1 MKYLTQHLFPAA
13 WSRLSRGNRFSLGI
27 TSMLATILVFS
38 AQAQLVQ
45 GGAADLD
52 AVVVTGIRGSLQSSM
67 NLKRDSVGVV
77 DGIIA
82 EDIGKFPDTNLA
94 ESLQRISGVSIDR
107 TASGEGAR
115 VTVRG
120 IGADFN
126 LVLLNGRQMPTT
138 NLVET
143 ATRSG
148 ISSARAFDFT
158 NLASEAVSE
167 LEVYKTVHSDMP
179 TGGIGATLNI
189 KTTRPLDRPGFHA
202 QVTAK
207 GVMDISVDN
216 LPKNSSGNSITPEI
230 SGIFSNTWWDGR
242 FGIAINASYQERDSG
257 YSRLDNDRG
266 WYTFRG
272 DDDSSLYRL
281 PQPYETDHVLYEIVN
296 QPSGSDIYGRPSDPT
311 FIINGIQRQR
321 RNGQMVLQFAP
332 VDNFI
337 ATVDYIYAQ
346 NKVQQKENR
355 MWVVSSFLPGF
366 SSWTDGPVAGPII
379 YSEYLDQNQP
389 QIMSVGQPATRRE
402 LNSRGLNLEWKVNDT
417 LDLALDWHKSRS
429 ASVPDGPYGSYG
441 FIGVTAMIRRGFSWD
456 FSQEFPVF
464 NLEYGPGV
472 SQLEPEHAMLAG
484 SLFDG
489 GYNWQDVE
497 QWQASGTFRFADYQS
512 LDFGVVSTDV
522 SNHATA
528 TRALRTTWNGVGTPE
543 DYADDIFQVDHL
555 SRYFKQFRGN
565 NDPRFTDRFLL
576 VDFERLRQRA
586 IEVGEDENMLR
597 ESSIFVREL
606 RANEK
611 TNSAYIQWRNTFE
624 WSIPVNVAVGV
635 RYEKTKVTSPSAV
648 LPPAGNVSWST
659 YLPEFV
665 FALGDEPILDSVS
678 GEYDYWLPSLD
689 IRADLRENLILR
701 GSYGESIGRASWSDI
716 QGGVVVGNFLRA
728 QEGTGTMGDPG
739 LLPLES
745 KNFDVSLEWYYAQG
759 SYFSIGY
766 FRKKIN
772 NFISNSIVRAEP
784 YDLHTPVNGTY
795 WNNAINLG
803 GCLDADFVCIRR
815 YILITHAG
823 DPGVENTGMDGSGL
837 PTGTITGLDDDPIAE
852 FNLVVP
858 VNQRSDTL
866 DGWELNF
873 QHMFGS
879 SGFGFSFNYTKV
891 DSGLSFDNARLG
903 DQYPMVGLSDTAN
916 LVGFYDK
923 NSWQVRI
930 AYNWRDNFLSS
941 ANDDLGP
948 NPRYTESYGQLDAN
962 VIWAMNE
969 RFSMFIEGINL
980 TNETQRIHGRHYNML
995 TSLTQTGPRYM
1006 FGVRYKF

>member
-1 MKYLTQHLFPAA
+1 MKYSTLHS
-13 WSRLSRGNRFSLGI
+13 SRLHRLSPGI
-27 TSMLATILVFS
+27 ACVLMIVAVLLPV
-38 AQAQLVQ
+38 QAQSI
-45 GGAADLD
+45 GTGEGEAADLD

-67 NLKRDSVGVV
+67 NLKRDSIGVV

-148 ISSARAFDFT
+148 VSSSRAFDFT
-158 NLASEAVSE
+158 NIASEAVSE
-167 LEVYKTVHSDMP
+167 LEVYKTVHADMP
-179 TGGIGATLNI
+179 TGGIGATLNV
-189 KTTRPLDRPGFHA
+189 KTVRPLDRPGLHA
-202 QVTAK
+202 QVGIK
-207 GVMDISVDN
+207 GVMDRSVDN
-216 LPKNSSGNSITPEI
+216 LPKNSAGKTMTPEV
-230 SGIFSNTWWDGR
+230 SGIFSNTWMDGR

-281 PQPYETDHVLYEIVN
+281 PQPYEPDHVLYDIVN
-296 QPSGSDIYGRPSDPT
+296 QPEGSDVYGRPSDPT

-332 VDNFI
+332 WDNLT
-337 ATVDYIYAQ
+337 ATVDYTWAQ

-379 YSEYLDQNQP
+379 YSEQVDQNQP
-389 QIMSVGQPATRRE
+389 QIMSVGRPATRRE
-402 LNSRGLNLEWKVNDT
+402 LRSRGLNLEWQVSSV
-417 LDLALDWHKSRS
+417 LDLAFDWHQSRS
-429 ASVPDGPYGSYG
+429 ESVPDGPYGSYG
-441 FIGVTAMIRRGFSWD
+441 FIGATAMIRRGFSWD

-464 NLEYGPGV
+464 NLEYGPGI
-472 SQLEPEHAMLAG
+472 SRIEPEHAMLAG

-497 QWQASGTFRFADYQS
+497 QRQVRGTFRFADYQA
-512 LDFGVVSTDV
+512 LDFGVASTEV

-543 DYADDIFQVDHL
+543 DYADDIFQIDHL
-555 SRYFKQFRGN
+555 SRYFKQFRGH
-565 NDPRFTDRFLL
+565 NDPRFSDRFLL
-576 VDFERLRQRA
+576 IDFERLRQRA

-597 ESSIFVREL
+597 ESSVFVREL
-606 RANEK
+606 RATEK
-611 TNSAYIQWRNTFE
+611 TSSAYVQWRNTFD
-624 WSIPVNVAVGV
+624 WIIPVNAAIGM
-635 RYEKTKVTSPSAV
+635 RYEKTKVISPSAV

-665 FALGDEPILDSVS
+665 FELGEVPILDSAS

-689 IRADLRENLILR
+689 VRADLRENLLLR
-701 GSYGESIGRASWSDI
+701 ASYGKSIGRASWSDI

-728 QEGTGTMGDPG
+728 QEGTGTQGDPG

-745 KNFDVSLEWYYAQG
+745 KNFDLSLEWYYGQG
-759 SYFSIGY
+759 SYLSMGY
-766 FRKKIN
+766 FRKKIS
-772 NFISNSIVRAEP
+772 NFISNSIVRAAP
-784 YDLHTPVNGTY
+784 YDLHTPVNGAY

-803 GCLDADFVCIRR
+803 GCLDADFVCIRQ
-815 YILITHAG
+815 YILTHHAG
-823 DPGVENTGMDGSGL
+823 EPGVEYTGVDGSNL
-837 PTGTITGLDDDPIAE
+837 PTGTITGLDTDPIAE
-852 FNLVVP
+852 FNIVVP
-858 VNQRSDTL
+858 VNKRSDTL
-866 DGWELNF
+866 DGWELNL
-873 QHMFGS
+873 QHMFGN
-879 SGFGFSFNYTKV
+879 SGFGFSLNYTKV
-891 DSGLSFDNARLG
+891 DSGLSFDNTRLG

-916 LVGFYDK
+916 LVLFYDK
-923 NSWQVRI
+923 NPWQVRV
-930 AYNWRDNFLSS
+930 AYNWRDEFLSS

-962 VIWAMNE
+962 ITWAMNE
-969 RFSMFIEGINL
+969 KLSMFVEGINL

-995 TSLTQTGPRYM
+995 ASLTQTGPRYM